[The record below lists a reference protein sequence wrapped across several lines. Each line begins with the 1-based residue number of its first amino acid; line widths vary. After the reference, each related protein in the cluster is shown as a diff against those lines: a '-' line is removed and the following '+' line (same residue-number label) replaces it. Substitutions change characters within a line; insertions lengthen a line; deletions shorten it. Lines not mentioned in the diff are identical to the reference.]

1 MECYDT
7 QLPCGFCCCTITVLY
22 DLVCE
27 VNCGD
32 WDNKLVCGRRIL
44 ALVAL
49 NLALDWD
56 GVLVSSVMDGADASP
71 QFGGIGDV

>member
-1 MECYDT
+1 MS
-7 QLPCGFCCCTITVLY
+7 L
-22 DLVCE
+22 
-27 VNCGD
+27 
-32 WDNKLVCGRRIL
+32 
-44 ALVAL
+44 AL